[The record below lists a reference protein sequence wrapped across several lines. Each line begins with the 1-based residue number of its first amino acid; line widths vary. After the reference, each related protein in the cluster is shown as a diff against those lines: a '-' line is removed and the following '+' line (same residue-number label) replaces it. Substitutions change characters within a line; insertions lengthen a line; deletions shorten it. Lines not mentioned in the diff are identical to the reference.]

1 MARSLYYVHHQPE
14 RIREESKII
23 GDGKKCV
30 VHADRVSG
38 NLLLINLCHEL
49 GRAKKAITY
58 HPIQSHNLR
67 GMRSLFNSR
76 K

>member
-1 MARSLYYVHHQPE
+1 MVPESTRLPVDMLSRILYY
-14 RIREESKII
+14 KIQ
-23 GDGKKCV
+23 DVGKKCV
-30 VHADRVSG
+30 VHADRISG

-67 GMRSLFNSR
+67 GMRSLFSSR